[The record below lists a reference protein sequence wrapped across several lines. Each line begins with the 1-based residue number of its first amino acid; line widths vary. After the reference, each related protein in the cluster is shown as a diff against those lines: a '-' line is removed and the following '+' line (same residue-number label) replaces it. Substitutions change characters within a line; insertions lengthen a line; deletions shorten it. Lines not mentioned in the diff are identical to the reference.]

1 MPLPQ
6 AFPQD
11 PSPAESAHL
20 LALTALEE
28 DRIEDAVAQLR
39 LSLSSDPRRAEAWN
53 DLGVVMESLDNPHE
67 AVRCYR
73 QSLCLR
79 PGLGDARDNLIRL
92 LFQFDAVS
100 APRRYP
106 SRSNAA

>member
-1 MPLPQ
+1 VPLPQ

-11 PSPAESAHL
+11 PAPAESHHL
-20 LALTALEE
+20 LALAALEE
-28 DRIEDAVAQLR
+28 DRIEDAVAHLR
-39 LSLSSDPRRAEAWN
+39 HSLSANPQRAEAWN

-67 AVRCYR
+67 ALRCYR

-92 LFQFDAVS
+92 LFQFDS
-100 APRRYP
+100 TPTRRSYP